1 MKRISFASIV
11 LNILI
16 ITFTILLLPV
26 FIGLTLTATLVWPI
40 YLVVR
45 IFEHFIKPD
54 NYSMADNIE
63 EFIMTCYGLGLIFLT
78 FPYSIF
84 EDYD

>member
-26 FIGLTLTATLVWPI
+26 FIGLTICGTIVWPI
-40 YLVVR
+40 QLVVR

-54 NYSMADNIE
+54 SFSMADNIE
-63 EFIMTCYGLGLIFLT
+63 EFIMTCYGLGLVFLT
-78 FPYSIF
+78 FPCSIF

>member
-26 FIGLTLTATLVWPI
+26 FIGLTICGTIVWPI

-45 IFEHFIKPD
+45 LFEYFIKPD
-54 NYSMADNIE
+54 HYSMADNIE
-63 EFIMTCYGLGLIFLT
+63 EFIITCYGLGLIFLT
-78 FPYSIF
+78 FPYSIL
-84 EDYD
+84 EDYE